1 MRWAVLSIGLWAACA
16 SCSSKTDDDDKAP
29 PEPVTVVQTEVVTV
43 GEVADRLLTS
53 ATIEAAASAD
63 ITPQATGTVVSLS
76 KDVGDPVR
84 RGELLAVIDNV
95 QLDAGAERADAE
107 VANLITRVAE
117 AEKLHASG
125 AVSSRELDDLR
136 FQLATARTSQ
146 READR
151 GRGTLRLTAPFDGV
165 VAARDLH
172 VGELTSPAR
181 VAFTVVDPSELRVRA
196 RLPERDI
203 SRVKIGQVASLTG
216 AYDTAGVA
224 TARVTR
230 IAPVIDANS
239 GTFEVVLTLDPTQ
252 TALRPGQFVSV
263 DIEVDKHTGVVVVPK
278 DAVLRDRGQP
288 IVYVVADAPKEEP
301 LAKEEGAANA
311 KPEDKPKADGD
322 SKQGP
327 KDEGPRWVAKR
338 TEVQTGLGD
347 PDRLEITGGL
357 KPGERIVVV
366 GQSNLKDGA
375 RIREPNV
382 ETPKADAPKADAPKA
397 ESP

>member
-1 MRWAVLSIGLWAACA
+1 MRWALLSLGMLAAC
-16 SCSSKTDDDDKAP
+16 SSWGGKGEDEDQAP
-29 PEPVTVVQTEVVTV
+29 PEPVTVVQTQVVTV
-43 GEVADRLLTS
+43 GDVADRLLTS

-63 ITPQATGTVVSLS
+63 ITAQATGTVVSIA
-76 KDVGDPVR
+76 KDVGDHVR

-107 VANLITRVAE
+107 VANLLARVAE
-117 AEKLHASG
+117 AETLHTRG
-125 AVSSRELDDLR
+125 AVSSRELEDLKY
-136 FQLATARTSQ
+136 QLSTARSSQ

-181 VAFTVVDPSELRVRA
+181 VAFTVVDPSELRIRA
-196 RLPERDI
+196 RLPERDV
-203 SRVKIGQVASLTG
+203 SRVKIGQIASLTG
-216 AYDTAGVA
+216 AYDASGTA
-224 TARVTR
+224 TAHVTR
-230 IAPVIDANS
+230 MAPVIDATS

-252 TALRPGQFVSV
+252 TTLRPGQFVSV

-288 IVYVVADAPKEEP
+288 VVYLVADAPAEAVHTDESKKDD
-301 LAKEEGAANA
+301 AK
-311 KPEDKPKADGD
+311 
-322 SKQGP
+322 
-327 KDEGPRWVAKR
+327 KDEPKKDDAKDESEPPGPRWVAKR

-347 PDRLEITGGL
+347 PDRIEITGGL
-357 KPGERIVVV
+357 AAGARIVVV

-375 RIREPNV
+375 RIREPV
-382 ETPKADAPKADAPKA
+382 VDAAVPATPPAPTAATENP
-397 ESP
+397 

>member
-1 MRWAVLSIGLWAACA
+1 MRWALLSLGMLAAC
-16 SCSSKTDDDDKAP
+16 SSWGGKGEDEDQAP
-29 PEPVTVVQTEVVTV
+29 PEPVTVVQTQVVTV
-43 GEVADRLLTS
+43 GDVADRLLTS

-63 ITPQATGTVVSLS
+63 ITAEATGTVVSIA
-76 KDVGDPVR
+76 KDVGDHVR

-107 VANLITRVAE
+107 VTNLLARVAE
-117 AEKLHASG
+117 AEKLHTSG
-125 AVSSRELDDLR
+125 AVSSRELEDLK
-136 FQLATARTSQ
+136 FQLATARSSK

-196 RLPERDI
+196 RLPERDV
-203 SRVKIGQVASLTG
+203 SRVKVGQVATLTG
-216 AYDTAGVA
+216 AYDASGSA
-224 TARVTR
+224 TAHVTR
-230 IAPVIDANS
+230 MAPVIDATS
-239 GTFEVVLTLDPTQ
+239 GTFEVVLTLDPSQ
-252 TALRPGQFVSV
+252 TSLRPGQFVSV

-288 IVYVVADAPKEEP
+288 IVFVVTDAPAEVVNTDE
-301 LAKEEGAANA
+301 AKKDDAE
-311 KPEDKPKADGD
+311 K
-322 SKQGP
+322 
-327 KDEGPRWVAKR
+327 KDEAKDEAEAPGPRWVAKR

-347 PDRLEITGGL
+347 PDRIEITGGL
-357 KPGERIVVV
+357 AEGARIVVV

-375 RIREPNV
+375 RIREPV
-382 ETPKADAPKADAPKA
+382 VATTPAAPAAPAAETP
-397 ESP
+397 